1 MLQGPITP
9 HKTSARKSKSIPAV
23 ISSTTYA
30 ANLKQWIQPTQ
41 EAYVKLGTSALTLA
55 LTADAHATALYIAM
69 VRLNRA
75 GDFEEYII
83 KKREFF
89 QTLPGLM
96 YQALSAEEQYR
107 AVVKEMR
114 LKQIR
119 A

>member
-30 ANLKQWIQPTQ
+30 ANLKQLPQSTQ
-41 EAYVKLGTSALTLA
+41 EAYVKLGTSAFNLA
-55 LTADAHATALYIAM
+55 LIADAHANALYIAM

-75 GDFEEYII
+75 GDFEEYNI

-89 QTLPGLM
+89 QTVPGMM
-96 YQALSAEEQYR
+96 YQALSANEQYR
-107 AVVKEMR
+107 AVVNEMR